1 MTLLSI
7 QSDGVGRVTE
17 VILNLVLIN
26 LDVVYE
32 EQRVD
37 DGQEDCFDVDLDSL
51 RKRRSIRVTDLVFCK
66 LKATYKK
73 RKENENISKPIPGY
87 EMKLA
92 KSLAQNR
99 LDESNDPL
107 QIPHVT
113 K

>member
-1 MTLLSI
+1 MSDNDKKDRQVLWYAIESSRAILL
-7 QSDGVGRVTE
+7 
-17 VILNLVLIN
+17 
-26 LDVVYE
+26 VYA
-32 EQRVD
+32 D
-37 DGQEDCFDVDLDSL
+37 DNNSMSPAVKKKVQEM
-51 RKRRSIRVTDLVFCK
+51 
-66 LKATYKK
+66 YKK

-107 QIPHVT
+107 PIPHVT

>member
-1 MTLLSI
+1 MATLLLVYADDNNSMSPAI
-7 QSDGVGRVTE
+7 KKRV
-17 VILNLVLIN
+17 
-26 LDVVYE
+26 
-32 EQRVD
+32 
-37 DGQEDCFDVDLDSL
+37 QEM
-51 RKRRSIRVTDLVFCK
+51 
-66 LKATYKK
+66 YKK

-107 QIPHVT
+107 PIPHVT

>member
-1 MTLLSI
+1 MSVNDKNDRNLLWYAIESSRAI
-7 QSDGVGRVTE
+7 LLVYADDNNSMSPAIKKRV
-17 VILNLVLIN
+17 
-26 LDVVYE
+26 
-32 EQRVD
+32 
-37 DGQEDCFDVDLDSL
+37 QEM
-51 RKRRSIRVTDLVFCK
+51 
-66 LKATYKK
+66 YKK

-107 QIPHVT
+107 PIPHVT